1 MTAQQ
6 EITIQML
13 KAADISRLGLW
24 DKLRTLALEDPARNY
39 FILLGLLNPLKTFEK
54 VITATDQHGDLQA
67 AFYLRRS
74 GNAQFCASTT
84 FTQTRS
90 MAEAVRLVNY
100 LQLIAAE
107 GYVSLLEPFGIV
119 EKVKRGA
126 EIAVLPADEALRM
139 KTHAEYSIEALS
151 ASHIEEVI
159 ALYRQCFPSFSPKAL
174 MEERLNSGRG
184 HGVFLRENGQMAGC
198 AQSEF
203 ETPQSALIVG
213 VATAPLY
220 RGRGIASACVSV
232 LVESLAIPGRSFALQ
247 YDNPGAGRIYH
258 RLGFKPVD
266 YVGHYQNRR
275 D

>member
-1 MTAQQ
+1 MTEQQ

-13 KAADISRLGLW
+13 KVADASQLGLW
-24 DKLRTLALEDPARNY
+24 EPLRALALKDPARNY

-74 GNAQFCASTT
+74 GNAQFCASKT
-84 FTQTRS
+84 FSQSRS
-90 MAEAVRLVNY
+90 LAEAVSRVTY

-107 GYVSLLEPFGIV
+107 AYVSLLEPFGIV

-126 EIAVLPADEALRM
+126 EIAVLQADEAVRM
-139 KTHAEYSIEALS
+139 KAQGDYRIEPLS
-151 ASHIEEVI
+151 VQHIEEVI

-184 HGVFLRENGQMAGC
+184 HGVFLREDGQMAGC

-203 ETPQSALIVG
+203 ETPESALIVG

-220 RGRGIASACVSV
+220 RGRGFASACVSA

-266 YVGHYQNRR
+266 YVGHYQIRR